1 MAHRSLVLG
10 LLALLGASIL
20 GSGAALAYDPR
31 GPGPAPQSHYDGRY
45 QHNHAYPERGYAV
58 GVRPAGAITV
68 NHMGQSYWYGGG
80 VWYGARGRSWVVVGS
95 PIGVFVPVLPPFYTT
110 VWFGGAPYY
119 YANDTYYVWRDGDQ
133 GYQVVDPP
141 GGATATPQAP
151 ATADIYMYPRNGQDT
166 DAQAKDRYE
175 CHRWSADQTGFDPTR
190 ATGGVAAAD
199 ARNKREDYFRAMGA
213 CLEGRGYSVK

>member
-1 MAHRSLVLG
+1 MAHRRHLLG
-10 LLALLGASIL
+10 TLALLGASIL
-20 GSGAALAYDPR
+20 VGAPLAQAER
-31 GPGPAPQSHYDGRY
+31 GPGSSPQSHYDGRY
-45 QHNHAYPERGYAV
+45 QHNHAYPVRGYAV
-58 GVRPAGAITV
+58 GARPVGAIAV
-68 NHMGQSYWYGGG
+68 NHMGQRYWYGGG

-110 VWFGGAPYY
+110 VWFGGSPYY

-141 GGATATPQAP
+141 GGATPQAP
-151 ATADIYMYPRNGQDT
+151 ATADIYMYPRNGQDA
-166 DAQAKDRYE
+166 DAQATDRYE

-190 ATGGVAAAD
+190 ASGGVAATD
-199 ARNKREDYFRAMGA
+199 AQGKREDYFRAMGA